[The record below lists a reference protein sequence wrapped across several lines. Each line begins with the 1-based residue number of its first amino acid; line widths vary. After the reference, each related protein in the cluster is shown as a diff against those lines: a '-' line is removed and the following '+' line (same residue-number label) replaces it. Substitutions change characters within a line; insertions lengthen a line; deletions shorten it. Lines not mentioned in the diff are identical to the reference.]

1 MEMEPPF
8 EDLYKALSNKRS
20 SINYDQSLL
29 KPKDD
34 VIVTES
40 VELPLIDLDRLN
52 SGQLEYENCLN
63 DMAEAATRWG
73 FFQLI
78 NHGIP
83 EDVLKRIIHEQKKLF
98 HQPFSNKSQPN
109 FLNLSANSYRWGNP
123 KATSLT
129 QFHWSEAFHMSISDI
144 SRIDQYH
151 FSSLRKTIEEYSV
164 KVDNLAQRIS
174 ELLATK
180 LSSIKSSYFRDNCLL
195 PHTDSDFL
203 TIVYQDRVGGL
214 QLKRDNGSWVSV
226 KPSTNVLSV
235 NIGDLFQAL
244 SNGVYKSIE
253 HRVIAP
259 QKVERLSIAYFLC
272 PSHDVIIQSCSNKP
286 PIYKNFSFKEYTLQ
300 IQRDVDSIGDKIG
313 LSRFLF

>member
-1 MEMEPPF
+1 MHDFCCFKLLRSGFKMEMEPPF

-151 FSSLRKTIEEYSV
+151 FSSLRYLI
-164 KVDNLAQRIS
+164 
-174 ELLATK
+174 
-180 LSSIKSSYFRDNCLL
+180 
-195 PHTDSDFL
+195 
-203 TIVYQDRVGGL
+203 
-214 QLKRDNGSWVSV
+214 
-226 KPSTNVLSV
+226 
-235 NIGDLFQAL
+235 
-244 SNGVYKSIE
+244 
-253 HRVIAP
+253 
-259 QKVERLSIAYFLC
+259 
-272 PSHDVIIQSCSNKP
+272 
-286 PIYKNFSFKEYTLQ
+286 
-300 IQRDVDSIGDKIG
+300 
-313 LSRFLF
+313 

>member
-180 LSSIKSSYFRDNCLL
+180 LSSIKSSYFRDN
-195 PHTDSDFL
+195 
-203 TIVYQDRVGGL
+203 YRVGGL